1 MDSTTCDEKIAKA
14 HESRGIIGTNACANL
29 GRSLPPLSLLLPVE
43 GPVKI
48 KFFVATRGCAMVEQ
62 KPKWNE
68 DWLALWIG
76 LAIFVVSLG
85 MLAGVDLLGWVV
97 KTKPWVEPSQA
108 LTPLSNDYAA
118 WLAQVPLISPGALAL
133 LATYVFLLA
142 VSTLGAVALRV
153 KIGEFVRGFSL
164 VFWIS
169 YLCWVLGSYTHIAG
183 KPLNLTQEAGFI
195 VALIAGLVIGNFFPR
210 LAWAMQAAVRP
221 EWYIKTGIVLLGG
234 AAGAAAATQFGLA
247 TSVMFRGLCAI
258 VEAYLIYWAVVYYV
272 ARRFFKFPREWA
284 VPLASGI
291 SICGVSAAVATG
303 AAIKARPV
311 VPIMVSSLVVIFA
324 VVELLVLPFAAQK
337 FLYKEPMVAGAW
349 MGLAVKSDGAA
360 IASGA
365 ITESL
370 IYTKAK
376 DEDGVTYNKDE
387 HWVMN
392 AATTVKM
399 FIDVFIGV
407 WAFILAVIW
416 CTVIEK
422 TPGEKVSVMQ
432 IWERFPKF
440 VIGYMLTFLTILL
453 LAWHWPDIVSAKN
466 NVARVAMDEGG
477 ALRSIFF
484 VMTFFTIG
492 VMSNFKKLWQE
503 GIGKLA
509 AVYVVCLFGFIIWIG
524 LAISWIFFHGVKPPI
539 IGG

>member
-1 MDSTTCDEKIAKA
+1 
-14 HESRGIIGTNACANL
+14 
-29 GRSLPPLSLLLPVE
+29 
-43 GPVKI
+43 
-48 KFFVATRGCAMVEQ
+48 MVEQ
-62 KPKWNE
+62 KPRWSE

-76 LAIFVVSLG
+76 LAIFALSLG
-85 MLAGVDLLGWVV
+85 LLAGVDLLGWAV
-97 KTKPWVEPSQA
+97 KTNVWLRPAEAIS
-108 LTPLSNDYAA
+108 PLSKDYAA
-118 WLAQVPLISPGALAL
+118 WFSNVPLIGPAALSL

-142 VSTLGAVALRV
+142 ISTLGAVALRV
-153 KIGEFVRGFSL
+153 KIGEFIRGFSL

-169 YLCWVLGSYTHIAG
+169 YLCWILGSYANIAATPDKLAKLG
-183 KPLNLTQEAGFI
+183 ISWSLNLTQEAGFI
-195 VALIAGLVIGNFFPR
+195 VALAAGLIVGNFFPR
-210 LAWAMQAAVRP
+210 LAWSMQAAIRP
-221 EWYIKTGIVLLGG
+221 EWYIKTGIVILGG
-234 AAGAAAATQFGLA
+234 AAGAAAAAQLGLA

-258 VEAYLIYWAVVYYV
+258 VEAYLVYWAVVYYV

-324 VVELLVLPFAAQK
+324 VVELVILPFAAQK

-370 IYTKAK
+370 IYAKAQS
-376 DEDGVTYNKDE
+376 EDGVVYDKDE

-407 WAFILAVIW
+407 WSCILAVIW
-416 CTVIEK
+416 CTVIEGK
-422 TPGEKVSVMQ
+422 PGEKMPLRH

-440 VIGYMLTFLTILL
+440 VIGYMLAFVTILL
-453 LAWHWPDIVSAKN
+453 LAWHWPGIVDAKN
-466 NVARVAMDEGG
+466 NVARTAMEEGS

-492 VMSNFKKLWQE
+492 VMSNFKKLWEE

-524 LAISWIFFHGVKPPI
+524 LAISWIFFHGVKPPVL
-539 IGG
+539 